1 MIKAILSDF
10 ARVILFPKD
19 ENYKSRLDIL
29 EKKLKRN
36 LGNYN
41 VFDYFRLNQ
50 EILVFFQSIK
60 TKIPL
65 YIYTSGSNYETPG
78 VYEQLV
84 PIFKDFF
91 YSVALEID
99 KTDSDSYIFL
109 ANKLHLAP
117 ENIFFIDDDEKNI
130 HAAQKAGLQTHWY
143 KDNQTLLTDLRKRLK
158 I

>member
-50 EILVFFQSIK
+50 EILVFS
-60 TKIPL
+60 
-65 YIYTSGSNYETPG
+65 S
-78 VYEQLV
+78 
-84 PIFKDFF
+84 
-91 YSVALEID
+91 
-99 KTDSDSYIFL
+99 
-109 ANKLHLAP
+109 
-117 ENIFFIDDDEKNI
+117 
-130 HAAQKAGLQTHWY
+130 
-143 KDNQTLLTDLRKRLK
+143 R
-158 I
+158 